1 MATYNVFGFGFGIE
15 QAAAALLSGPIGS
28 SPDVTLVQECGS
40 RAQLRRF
47 ATSLG
52 ARAVSTHRRFSRIRN
67 AVLYRAPWE
76 LSGPHTVHDL
86 PSQGPTYPRGLIVAP
101 LRAGA
106 QGLSAVSVHFGLS
119 LVERQAHAAEV
130 VQFLAGLDGPVVVG
144 MDLNEEIDGPSGER
158 LMERLREAFATSG
171 YASAATYPAD
181 APRSRID
188 YVLASSEIRIIRAWT
203 GEGFVAARGSDHL
216 PVFAEIEID
225 DAL

>member
-52 ARAVSTHRRFSRIRN
+52 ARAVSTDRRFSRIRN

-106 QGLSAVSVHFGLS
+106 QGLSAVSVRRPCGAAH
-119 LVERQAHAAEV
+119 ER
-130 VQFLAGLDGPVVVG
+130 AGG
-144 MDLNEEIDGPSGER
+144 R
-158 LMERLREAFATSG
+158 
-171 YASAATYPAD
+171 
-181 APRSRID
+181 
-188 YVLASSEIRIIRAWT
+188 
-203 GEGFVAARGSDHL
+203 HL
-216 PVFAEIEID
+216 PVRAHLQNVRTRMAAGPEFHTSACSWGRWRSMS
-225 DAL
+225 A